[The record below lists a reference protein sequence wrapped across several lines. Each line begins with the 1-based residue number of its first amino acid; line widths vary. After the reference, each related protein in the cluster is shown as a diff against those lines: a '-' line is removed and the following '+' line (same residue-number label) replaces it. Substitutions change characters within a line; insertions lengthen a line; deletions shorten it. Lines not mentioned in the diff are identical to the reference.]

1 MLYLSHIRFYI
12 SEFLEVSV
20 LLRVVLNDNIYIYA
34 CNVTQEEIVDETDE
48 FVDVHKRYFF
58 QVLKNK
64 LLYI

>member
-58 QVLKNK
+58 
-64 LLYI
+64 